1 MPEGLTS
8 ISAWAFG
15 GCHNLQKI
23 ELPNGITS
31 LPDAVFKD
39 CQLEYITLPNSI
51 IGLADECLN
60 IQSLKKVT
68 VMNDAEKIMCS
79 TYAFGNYSNI
89 QNTVL
94 YVGYGKRSE
103 FKHKYPWMMFSS
115 IEEIDAN
122 TGIVMPYLNG
132 QKETI
137 IYDINGIRKQNT
149 QTPGL
154 YIKDG
159 KKVFVAK

>member
-1 MPEGLTS
+1 
-8 ISAWAFG
+8 
-15 GCHNLQKI
+15 
-23 ELPNGITS
+23 
-31 LPDAVFKD
+31 
-39 CQLEYITLPNSI
+39 
-51 IGLADECLN
+51 
-60 IQSLKKVT
+60 
-68 VMNDAEKIMCS
+68 MNDAEKIMCS

-159 KKVFVAK
+159 KKSICSEVIRKIIQKTGMGSSKLSYLFS